1 MGRGAQL
8 GLVKMALS
16 DLPASQGS
24 RLPEPGRNG
33 ENAAAN
39 RMMPRYRPISAAL
52 AIAPTVSVIIPAR
65 NEAANL
71 PHVFSTLPP
80 WIDEIILVDGHSTD
94 NTVALTRV
102 LCPRARVIAQIGEG
116 KGDALQAGFA
126 AATGD
131 IIVTID
137 ADGSTDGAEIVK
149 FVGVLVTGA
158 DFAKGSRFS
167 GSGRSDDITGVRRCG
182 NRILNTLVNLMFRTR
197 FTDLCYGYNAFW
209 AHHLD
214 ALQINCA
221 GFEIETLMNIRAA
234 RLGLKI
240 HEVPSYER
248 RRISGTSNL
257 RAIQDGW
264 RILKVIMREKFS
276 DFREPDLCGLGP
288 TVPIPVPPAVL
299 AEAANATGE
308 GA

>member
-1 MGRGAQL
+1 M
-8 GLVKMALS
+8 S
-16 DLPASQGS
+16 
-24 RLPEPGRNG
+24 
-33 ENAAAN
+33 
-39 RMMPRYRPISAAL
+39 
-52 AIAPTVSVIIPAR
+52 
-65 NEAANL
+65 
-71 PHVFSTLPP
+71 
-80 WIDEIILVDGHSTD
+80 
-94 NTVALTRV
+94 
-102 LCPRARVIAQIGEG
+102 
-116 KGDALQAGFA
+116 
-126 AATGD
+126 
-131 IIVTID
+131 TID